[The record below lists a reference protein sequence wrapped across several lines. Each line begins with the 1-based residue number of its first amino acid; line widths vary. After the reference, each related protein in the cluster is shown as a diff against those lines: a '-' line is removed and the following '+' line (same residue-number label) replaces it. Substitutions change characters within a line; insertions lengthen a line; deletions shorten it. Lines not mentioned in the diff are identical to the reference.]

1 MKQDN
6 GGVVVIMG
14 RNKYFDKCY
23 ALLISEL
30 FVKSNQDPTAPTERK
45 VKQILQKIK
54 QKLPK
59 EVYEEQYS
67 TRSSP
72 RKIDK
77 TAEIHKLSPNQGIH

>member
-1 MKQDN
+1 MD
-6 GGVVVIMG
+6 

-23 ALLISEL
+23 SLLISEL
-30 FVKSNQDPTAPTERK
+30 FVKSNRDLTAPAERK

-59 EVYEEQYS
+59 EVYEKQYS

-72 RKIDK
+72 RKSDK
-77 TAEIHKLSPNQGIH
+77 TA